1 MEINKKVILSNDR
14 TVHPLFEVP

>member
-14 TVHPLFEVP
+14 TVHPLFEIP